1 LANIVIRGIP
11 IAMTDQHKEDHA
23 ESGNGAPDDEVKG
36 VDARRKAERI
46 AEAAG
51 RKAREAAIARGET
64 PQETGGPHGL
74 EPTRYGD
81 WEKAGR
87 CTDF

>member
-1 LANIVIRGIP
+1 MKNCQPKAAPERLAVPAKTASRSTRHPTG
-11 IAMTDQHKEDHA
+11 Q
-23 ESGNGAPDDEVKG
+23 
-36 VDARRKAERI
+36 
-46 AEAAG
+46 
-51 RKAREAAIARGET
+51 ARGADEALQK
-64 PQETGGPHGL
+64 PIEFGGPTGL